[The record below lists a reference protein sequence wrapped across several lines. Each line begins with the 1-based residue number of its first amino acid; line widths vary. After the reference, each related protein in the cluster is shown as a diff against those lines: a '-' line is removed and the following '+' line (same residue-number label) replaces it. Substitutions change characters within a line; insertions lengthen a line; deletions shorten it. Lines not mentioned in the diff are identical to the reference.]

1 MKDYWKHIRN
11 TKAIKIIK
19 TLYYFILL
27 SVFIYSAGL
36 DYSLQEYTWFILDIM
51 CAITSYLWF
60 NDAWN
65 KLFND

>member
-1 MKDYWKHIRN
+1 MKDYWKHIQN

-36 DYSLQEYTWFILDIM
+36 DYSCKEYAWFILDVM
-51 CAITSYLWF
+51 CAITSILWF

-65 KLFND
+65 KIFK